1 MPTIPLPDG
10 LYAITDSVCTPA
22 ATLCTRVERAIA
34 GGARMIQYRDKQAT
48 DAERHA
54 RTPALVAMCRA
65 HGIPLL
71 VNDDIELA
79 AACAADG
86 VHLGEHDASIQLARA
101 RLGPQALI
109 GVSCYDR
116 LERALQAQAE
126 GASYVAFGRFFPS
139 HSKPGARTAP
149 VELLRAARRRLT
161 LPIVAIGGI
170 TPDNGAELVRAGA
183 NLLAAI
189 HGVFCTA
196 DPCAA
201 ARRYSRLFAALPRNP
216 ARDFPGS

>member
-1 MPTIPLPDG
+1 MPTPLLPDG

-22 ATLCTRVERAIA
+22 DTLCERVEQAIA
-34 GGARMIQYRDKQAT
+34 GGARAIQYRDKQAS

-54 RTPALVAMCRA
+54 RASALAALCRTR
-65 HGIPLL
+65 GIPLII
-71 VNDDIELA
+71 NDDPELA
-79 AACAADG
+79 AACGAAG
-86 VHLGEHDASIQLARA
+86 VHLGEHDGSVRLARA
-101 RLGPQALI
+101 RLGPRALI

-126 GASYVAFGRFFPS
+126 GASYVAFGRFHPS
-139 HSKPGARTAP
+139 RSKPGARPAP
-149 VELLRAARRRLT
+149 VQLLREARCRLA

-196 DPCAA
+196 DPRAA
-201 ARRYSRLFAALPRNP
+201 ARNYSRLFAERGGLPP
-216 ARDFPGS
+216 